1 MERDLLFYNLEL
13 KTEWNSLRRGLL
25 LEQIRK
31 TTEAKLNMIRKIND
45 LLRKKTQNMQR
56 FLEEIKEK
64 EKKDKA

>member
-45 LLRKKTQNMQR
+45 LLRKQTQNMER